1 MVILAASLIR
11 YVDGEGEDAVDYKGK
26 YVPYVPQH
34 TMAAMAD
41 YRLTDWLTLGANVNA
56 QGKTYWD
63 NANTYSQKLYAVLGA
78 HVDLNFNAF
87 NVSFWVEISQTPI
100 IIPLR

>member
-1 MVILAASLIR
+1 ME
-11 YVDGEGEDAVDYKGK
+11 DGTLKKLELYLHDLHKKIDGIYDMLMLRHKGK

-56 QGKTYWD
+56 QGIRT
-63 NANTYSQKLYAVLGA
+63 
-78 HVDLNFNAF
+78 
-87 NVSFWVEISQTPI
+87 
-100 IIPLR
+100 